1 MKQAIKNLSAIYAII
16 IAMMF
21 ASCSSKIM
29 LIVFFNARMC
39 HRDTLHTVR
48 VAKLSDHS
56 HPFPSGII
64 KRITCFSQF
73 ELFFEPK
80 NGYIFSL
87 LTCKTL
93 TAIVYII
100 LLKVFPIIFL

>member
-1 MKQAIKNLSAIYAII
+1 
-16 IAMMF
+16 
-21 ASCSSKIM
+21 M

-39 HRDTLHTVR
+39 HGDTLHTVR
-48 VAKLSDHS
+48 VAKLSGHS

-80 NGYIFSL
+80 TGYIFSL
-87 LTCKTL
+87 LTYKTL

-100 LLKVFPIIFL
+100 QSFSNHLFLMETLLLPINISL